1 MIIRIDPMDELNTI
15 VHKMRMGQ
23 DDEILVVVPEDNKI
37 LHDPINMKLL
47 AKYAKELEKEIA
59 VQTND
64 PVIIELADANKITTI
79 NDTSAAAEEEDEEKE
94 AAYTRRQRRGTRKFG
109 YDKLFVLLIIVASIL
124 GLAYYHLPKAIIVVT
139 PQVLDFTQDLVF
151 SISELDGVEIV
162 SEKQVLTGQT
172 PATGRKTVGVTAA
185 RGFVTLI
192 NHGQNDVLVKKGAV
206 VETKT
211 GIKFTTIN
219 EVTVPAVTVH
229 YLGDIPIGSASGMA
243 EVEIEAV
250 EPGSKGNVINSSIE
264 IIKKYDLDVRNVN
277 PTTGGEDIA
286 FRIAAKDDIEKAQ
299 AMAIRDGE
307 RKLNASLQEQAGQRW
322 VLNDTFEV
330 KTEWTDMST
339 VGEETSDVYVS
350 GVCTGQVYM
359 LDSYKLSEHVSE
371 QLSAEVPSGFV
382 IDADTIVFDN
392 LRLIYD
398 EDLKMGISAWAV
410 IHGAVDTI
418 SLANELA
425 GREQSELETVMD
437 SHPTIADIY
446 IESGVGDKLPKLPKW
461 LRIKVEQPIY

>member
-1 MIIRIDPMDELNTI
+1 
-15 VHKMRMGQ
+15 
-23 DDEILVVVPEDNKI
+23 
-37 LHDPINMKLL
+37 
-47 AKYAKELEKEIA
+47 
-59 VQTND
+59 
-64 PVIIELADANKITTI
+64 
-79 NDTSAAAEEEDEEKE
+79 
-94 AAYTRRQRRGTRKFG
+94 
-109 YDKLFVLLIIVASIL
+109 
-124 GLAYYHLPKAIIVVT
+124 
-139 PQVLDFTQDLVF
+139 
-151 SISELDGVEIV
+151 
-162 SEKQVLTGQT
+162 
-172 PATGRKTVGVTAA
+172 
-185 RGFVTLI
+185 
-192 NHGQNDVLVKKGAV
+192 
-206 VETKT
+206 
-211 GIKFTTIN
+211 
-219 EVTVPAVTVH
+219 
-229 YLGDIPIGSASGMA
+229 
-243 EVEIEAV
+243 
-250 EPGSKGNVINSSIE
+250 
-264 IIKKYDLDVRNVN
+264 
-277 PTTGGEDIA
+277 
-286 FRIAAKDDIEKAQ
+286 
-299 AMAIRDGE
+299 MAIRDGE

-371 QLSAEVPSGFV
+371 KLSAEIPSGFV